1 MEEMLRQ
8 HKDVPFGLVLWLPMV
23 ALWLQA
29 AISAAGVARRKRR
42 EAAGRDGADHHAKA
56 HGLPRLMAPR

>member
-1 MEEMLRQ
+1 MEELLRQ
-8 HKDVPFGLVLWLPMV
+8 HKDVPFGLVLWLPMI

-42 EAAGRDGADHHAKA
+42 EAAGCGVDDHHAKA
-56 HGLPRLMAPR
+56 QGLPRLMAPR